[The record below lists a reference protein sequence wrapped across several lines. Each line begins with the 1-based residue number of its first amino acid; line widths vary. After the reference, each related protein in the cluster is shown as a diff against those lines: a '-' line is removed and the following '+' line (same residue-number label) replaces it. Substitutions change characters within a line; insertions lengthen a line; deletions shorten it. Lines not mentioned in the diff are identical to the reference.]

1 MLSKWKSA
9 THALLLGA
17 LTSFALAATAI
28 VPLALSTTT
37 ALAQGTGGHSGGSGG
52 HEDGGEDGGHED
64 GGTDAGHSGSG
75 KGRGGHHTP
84 APAVLP
90 AAAST
95 NGVTAVTGE
104 ASLRH
109 ARTSGQY
116 LRFELGG
123 ARYGSRDANW
133 LPPGF
138 PGDPQVFFD
147 LDVDNA
153 VFGAMA
159 IGHTYSRNLR
169 AEVALNL
176 FGSSDFAGPW
186 TYTLPATTGPHAD
199 MSGSVKSV
207 ALMANGYYSFDTV
220 GKVTPFVTAGLGLA
234 RNTTGIWTR
243 TNTAAVPPT
252 PVTRSFSGASKNNLA
267 WTVGL
272 GVAMDVGPVMG
283 SAPATLELA
292 WRYFDLG
299 TANGGSTPVTGGPGG
314 VPVAPLNFNVSTNV
328 ISVGLRIPLN

>member
-1 MLSKWKSA
+1 MALLSAWKSA

-17 LTSFALAATAI
+17 LTSFGVAVFAT
-28 VPLALSTTT
+28 VPFALSTTS
-37 ALAQGTGGHSGGSGG
+37 ALAQATGGGHSGGSGG

-64 GGTDAGHSGSG
+64 GGTDEGHSGKG

-84 APAVLP
+84 APAVWP

-95 NGVTAVTGE
+95 NGVTTV
-104 ASLRH
+104 S
-109 ARTSGQY
+109 
-116 LRFELGG
+116 GG
-123 ARYGSRDANW
+123 ARYGSRDVNW

-147 LDVDNA
+147 LDADNA

-159 IGHTYSRNLR
+159 IGHTNSRNLR

-292 WRYFDLG
+292 RRYFDLG

>member
-1 MLSKWKSA
+1 MLPKWTSA
-9 THALLLGA
+9 TQALLLGA
-17 LTSFALAATAI
+17 VTSFGVAGVAT
-28 VPLALSTTT
+28 VPFALSTTS
-37 ALAQGTGGHSGGSGG
+37 ALAQSTGGHSGGSGG

-64 GGTDAGHSGSG
+64 GGTEEGHSGSG

-95 NGVTAVTGE
+95 NGVTTVPGGAGLRR
-104 ASLRH
+104 AS
-109 ARTSGQY
+109 ASGQY
-116 LRFELGG
+116 VRFELGG
-123 ARYGSRDANW
+123 ARYGTGNANW

-147 LDVDNA
+147 LDVDNP
-153 VFGAMA
+153 VFGAIA
-159 IGHTYSRNLR
+159 IGHTYTRNIR

-176 FGSSDFAGPW
+176 FGSSDFTGPW
-186 TYTLPATTGPHAD
+186 TYTVPATPGPHAD
-199 MSGSVKSV
+199 MSGSVKSM
-207 ALMANGYYSFDTV
+207 ALMANGYYSFYTT

-234 RNTTGIWTR
+234 RNTTGTWTR
-243 TNTAAVPPT
+243 TNTAAT
-252 PVTRSFSGASKNNLA
+252 PVSRSYSGATKNNLA
-267 WTVGL
+267 WSVGL

-299 TANGGSTPVTGGPGG
+299 TARGGSTPVTGGAGG
-314 VPVAPLNFNVSTNV
+314 APVAPLNFNVSTNV